1 MQKYQQVCIHNIYM
15 YVQYTLIQF
24 TSLPLLICALIKTQS
39 IKSHYTVLPEGEVPI
54 NYKFPKFPKGIAKN
68 NDNI

>member
-1 MQKYQQVCIHNIYM
+1 MHNIYM
-15 YVQYTLIQF
+15 YVQYTLLI

-54 NYKFPKFPKGIAKN
+54 NYKFPKGIAKN